1 MYVGTQNLY
10 GFWKGQRCMYPIQ
23 PNIPVESKMAP
34 HNQMINSSAM
44 KYMHI
49 LTIVERIK
57 TIYSYLLFQIKF
69 YCQTSLLKTYETL
82 FIF

>member
-1 MYVGTQNLY
+1 MYHI
-10 GFWKGQRCMYPIQ
+10 W
-23 PNIPVESKMAP
+23 PNIPVESKTAS
-34 HNQMINSSAM
+34 HNQIINSSAM

-57 TIYSYLLFQIKF
+57 TTYSYLLFQITF

-82 FIF
+82 FIFYVIMANC